1 MGWAYGWCEPQAS
14 GEFLAPRWI
23 FIGDA
28 VSRRPE
34 GLLLDP
40 AQHAMLW
47 EESSKAV
54 GAFEL

>member
-1 MGWAYGWCEPQAS
+1 MGGATPQAS

-28 VSRRPE
+28 VPRRPE
-34 GLLLDP
+34 GLLLDT

-54 GAFEL
+54 GAFDL